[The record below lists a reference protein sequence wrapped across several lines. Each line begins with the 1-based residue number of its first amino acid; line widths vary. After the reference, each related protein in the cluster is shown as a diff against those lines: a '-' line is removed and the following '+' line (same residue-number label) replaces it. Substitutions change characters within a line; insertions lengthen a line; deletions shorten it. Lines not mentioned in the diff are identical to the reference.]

1 MPRLTE
7 ALADDK
13 AFAAAK
19 DKLVGPPSFY
29 ATISND
35 EDILKVLVQVMTG
48 MREILPR
55 LQKYLN
61 TWDRYKHIWDVDK
74 DAFMRR
80 YAKANRALTAFETD
94 ITRYK
99 ELRRTSTRRRGTRT
113 SASSASTASRSSR
126 R

>member
-1 MPRLTE
+1 MSSLPMSCRQ
-7 ALADDK
+7 
-13 AFAAAK
+13 
-19 DKLVGPPSFY
+19 
-29 ATISND
+29 
-35 EDILKVLVQVMTG
+35 VLVQVMSG

-99 ELRRTSTRRRGTRT
+99 ELQVCGLPSH
-113 SASSASTASRSSR
+113 
-126 R
+126 